1 MIGSLLQAASAPSLH
16 LSGGRD
22 LLHAFVGGVSDDGGD
37 EALVG
42 RHGDGYVDGVEGA
55 RPLAGPRHV
64 DLRHLLR
71 GRKGHNVQ
79 GQGGLQRHGSI

>member
-1 MIGSLLQAASAPSLH
+1 MCMFSPVRYLEDMTTSASLH

-22 LLHAFVGGVSDDGGD
+22 LLDALVGGVSDDGCD

-55 RPLAGPRHV
+55 RPVAGPRHV
-64 DLRHLLR
+64 DFRHLLR
-71 GRKGHNVQ
+71 GREG
-79 GQGGLQRHGSI
+79 